1 MAYRRLRPPDT
12 AYNTSRCIHNTCTQ
26 MHASAA
32 VRGCR
37 TKTQPMLMMLASVV
51 YTHNLGCSA
60 VLHAHALNEMMMIIY
75 TRARAPPHRRAVHGL
90 GPCGHDSQSTSH
102 GTSTAYT
109 VPAPQISNQS
119 EGIGA
124 QFSSMHK
131 QHARQAQHAGRHMA
145 HAARMAGTVHT
156 HTRSATPGRAPEH
169 DSASLLGCRM
179 QPQDTCT
186 PGPQLPHTPRTLP
199 ASPMLLSQPPHAL

>member
-1 MAYRRLRPPDT
+1 M
-12 AYNTSRCIHNTCTQ
+12 
-26 MHASAA
+26 
-32 VRGCR
+32 
-37 TKTQPMLMMLASVV
+37 
-51 YTHNLGCSA
+51 
-60 VLHAHALNEMMMIIY
+60 MMMIIY

-186 PGPQLPHTPRTLP
+186 PGPQLPHTPRIAASITHAAVSTTTCTVGQQGYMAVHFLEPPSAMAITGHPQLTLG
-199 ASPMLLSQPPHAL
+199 ARTHDTTA